1 MADDN
6 KQVHQYCKR
15 QFMSKEDKKGL
26 FMALLDAV
34 FMTADGIKQA
44 KNGGN
49 VKL

>member
-1 MADDN
+1 MSDDN
-6 KQVHQYCKR
+6 KHVHEYCKK
-15 QFMSKEDKKGL
+15 QYISKEDKKSL
-26 FMALLDAV
+26 FMALLDAI